1 MYQWLFPS
9 HTSHNNRTR
18 MKWTTLLPYETN
30 YYMIAVIEVYNVT
43 KFRILHQKQSILNRQ
58 N

>member
-9 HTSHNNRTR
+9 HTTHNNRTR

-43 KFRILHQKQSILNRQ
+43 KFRILHQKQRI
-58 N
+58 